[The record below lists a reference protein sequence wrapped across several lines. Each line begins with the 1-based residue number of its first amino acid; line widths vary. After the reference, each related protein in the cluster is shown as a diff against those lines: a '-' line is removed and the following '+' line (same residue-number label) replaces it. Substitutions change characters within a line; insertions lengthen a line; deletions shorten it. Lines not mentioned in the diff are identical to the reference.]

1 MPEGQ
6 DVIQKDLDKLEKWA
20 HVNFTR
26 FRKAKGK
33 TLLTTPPVKRS
44 QRVESKEKGR
54 WICQTGD
61 MLRGRYEVVAPLGEG
76 TFGLVVEC
84 MDHQEGGRHVAVKI
98 AKDTE
103 REGAAC
109 VEVQVLQ
116 YLKTLDPSS
125 THHCLTML
133 DWFKYRGHICI
144 VLELLGISTATFMK
158 ANGSLPFRLGHIRQM
173 AYQICKAVN
182 LLHVNKLTH
191 TDLKSDNILLR
202 PSGYTE
208 EYNPSLKRLERRLK
222 HPEVKVADFGN
233 TTPACDYHSHLI
245 TTRAYRAPEVILGLG
260 WSQPCDVWSIGCIL
274 LEYYLGYP
282 VFPALEDREHLAMM
296 ERILGPLPSHMIH
309 KTRRGEYFHKGRLVW
324 DERSFAGM
332 CVSWHCKP
340 LKAFMNSH
348 DNDHEN
354 LFDLIE
360 KMLQHDPDQR
370 ITLEEALKHPFFFP
384 KQREKRAPPP
394 RAEEADTGVSPPK
407 RYGELMQGPL
417 HGHYCSKAF
426 VPSPQPHSE
435 EEHFP
440 AQRALAKTGEQNP
453 TDCNL
458 DTDRFRR

>member
-1 MPEGQ
+1 MASRRIPSTAFPGTE
-6 DVIQKDLDKLEKWA
+6 
-20 HVNFTR
+20 
-26 FRKAKGK
+26 

-44 QRVESKEKGR
+44 QKVESKEKGR

-84 MDHQEGGRHVAVKI
+84 IDHQEGGRHVAVKI
-98 AKDTE
+98 AKDTK
-103 REGAAC
+103 REGAARA
-109 VEVQVLQ
+109 EVQVLQ

-133 DWFKYRGHICI
+133 DWFKYRGHVCI

-158 ANGSLPFRLGHIRQM
+158 ANGSLPFRLDHIRQM

-233 TTPACDYHSHLI
+233 TTPARDHHSHLI

-282 VFPALEDREHLAMM
+282 VFPALEDREHLAMI
-296 ERILGPLPSHMIH
+296 ERTLGPLPSHMIQ
-309 KTRRGEYFHKGRLVW
+309 KTRRGKYFHKGRLVW
-324 DERSFAGM
+324 DEHSCAGM

-340 LKAFMNSH
+340 LKAFMTSH

-384 KQREKRAPPP
+384 KHREKRAPPP

-407 RYGELMQGPL
+407 RCKY
-417 HGHYCSKAF
+417 
-426 VPSPQPHSE
+426 
-435 EEHFP
+435 
-440 AQRALAKTGEQNP
+440 
-453 TDCNL
+453 
-458 DTDRFRR
+458 